1 MVTLIVPCYNSEQYI
16 DRCLD
21 SILSQTYND
30 IELIIVN
37 DGSSDNTDLIIET
50 RRAEIEAFV
59 NRFIYIKQ
67 ENQGVGAAC
76 SAAYEK
82 STGEY
87 ISLLDSDDML
97 LPESIRLRAEF
108 LDNNPEYAL
117 VRTNGYSVEED
128 NIQSCDNL
136 LETNEAAKHKEDVF
150 EDIFNGTAYLW
161 PGTYMIRSKALEK
174 YYPDKKIYPSRSGQN
189 MQFVWMASYKNRAGF
204 IDIPLMKYV
213 IRKESV
219 SHFSS
224 GNVLEKELTASAGYI
239 DIRRYL
245 ISNYI
250 NASERDY
257 WLRKTDILQI
267 TAKVFL
273 AEKNK
278 NRALM
283 KKCYKEYSDLG
294 VEIDWYKKIRYYQ
307 LINPPYA
314 LLLRVVFKI
323 KRILKSTNE

>member
-21 SILSQTYND
+21 SILSQTYNN

-37 DGSSDNTDLIIET
+37 DGSSDNTDLIIEK
-50 RRAEIEAFV
+50 RRNEIEAFV
-59 NRFIYIKQ
+59 SSFIYIKQ

-82 STGEY
+82 STGKY
-87 ISLLDSDDML
+87 ISLLDSDDIL
-97 LPESIRLRAEF
+97 LPDSIKLRAEF
-108 LDNNPEYAL
+108 LDNNPDYAL

-128 NIQSCDNL
+128 DIESCDNL
-136 LETNEAAKHKEDVF
+136 LATNEEAKQKEDIF
-150 EDIFNGTAYLW
+150 EDIFNGSAYLW
-161 PGTYMIRSKALEK
+161 PGTYMIRSEILEK
-174 YYPDKKIYPSRSGQN
+174 LYPDKKIYPSRSGQN
-189 MQFVWMASYKNRAGF
+189 MQFIWMASYKNRAGF
-204 IDIPLMKYV
+204 IDVPLMKYV

-224 GNVLEKELTASAGYI
+224 GNVLEKELKASAGYM

-250 NASERDY
+250 DPSERNY
-257 WLRKTDILQI
+257 WLRETDILHI
-267 TAKVFL
+267 SAKVFL
-273 AEKNK
+273 AEKHK

-283 KKCYKEYSDLG
+283 KKCYEEYSDLG

-307 LINPPYA
+307 VVNPPFA
-314 LLLRVVFKI
+314 VILRIIFKLMRIFKI
-323 KRILKSTNE
+323 RY